1 MQQVA
6 AGVLKPLV
14 KSYPLRCAT
23 QRKTTQHNAAHEPP
37 SLFVCIRCILLQ
49 AGAESFG
56 CCARGYCREYRS
68 AFQDIMG
75 RRVVGKIVLTM
86 DGSDDSGSAGAK
98 L

>member
-1 MQQVA
+1 MHQM
-6 AGVLKPLV
+6 
-14 KSYPLRCAT
+14 
-23 QRKTTQHNAAHEPP
+23 
-37 SLFVCIRCILLQ
+37 Q